1 MKFASGQPLTD
12 RERARCSGDPRKR
25 IEAALKRAKLRR
37 AATPSGARY
46 DRPATPAS
54 RRLEARIL
62 GELEDMES

>member
-1 MKFASGQPLTD
+1 MKFASGTPLTEK
-12 RERARCSGDPRKR
+12 ERARCDARKR
-25 IEAALKRAKLRR
+25 VSIDRAFARAQLRR

-62 GELEDMES
+62 GELEDVES